1 MKQLGKFCLRH
12 LNKLNELKIKIAS
25 IFIVSIVAILVDV
38 STRSVVVAI
47 LLDCLSRNVSPL
59 GLPFYS
65 CMP

>member
-1 MKQLGKFCLRH
+1 MKKLGKFCLRH
-12 LNKLNELKIKIAS
+12 LNELNIV
-25 IFIVSIVAILVDV
+25 FIVSIVVFLVDV

>member
-1 MKQLGKFCLRH
+1 MKKLGKFCLRH
-12 LNKLNELKIKIAS
+12 LNELNIV
-25 IFIVSIVAILVDV
+25 FIVSIVAFLVDV

-59 GLPFYS
+59 GLLFYS